1 MTHRI
6 LLKYSTEKADE
17 PIISYVIRETDSPI
31 NILHA
36 DLTPEGGEIFIEI
49 DGTDEEINR
58 VIDLFEENG
67 VETEKVERSIRLDK
81 EACVH
86 CGACVS
92 ICPTDALTL
101 SDDYELILDEE
112 ECVYCKA
119 CIPACPVKALSV
131 KRF

>member
-17 PIISYVIRETDSPI
+17 PIISYVIKETDSPI

-58 VIDLFEENG
+58 VIDLFEEKG

-131 KRF
+131 KKF

>member
-6 LLKYSTEKADE
+6 LLKYSTKKADE
-17 PIISYVIRETDSPI
+17 PILASIIRKTNLPI

-49 DGTDEEINR
+49 DDSEEKVSE
-58 VIDLFEENG
+58 VIKLFEEKG
-67 VETEKVERSIRLDK
+67 VKTEKVERSIRLDK
-81 EACVH
+81 EACMH

-92 ICPTDALTL
+92 VCPTDALKL
-101 SDDYELILDEE
+101 DEDYALVLDEE

-119 CIPACPVKALSV
+119 CIPVCPVRALSV